1 MFNKA
6 DVQKRG
12 YISKKQL
19 LESIQDDIVNGHED
33 VLLEQNRESIRQSL
47 MNAEP
52 KEEIYGETN
61 QNNDIIETGKQINDP
76 KEDPVLQMLQNQN
89 RASSETDGS
98 DSFQNLVQALE
109 YIKMYKISQYCQS
122 EDSL

>member
-61 QNNDIIETGKQINDP
+61 QNNDIIETGK
-76 KEDPVLQMLQNQN
+76 
-89 RASSETDGS
+89 
-98 DSFQNLVQALE
+98 
-109 YIKMYKISQYCQS
+109 
-122 EDSL
+122 